1 VSVLLAVACT
11 DDVRAR
17 LLLLG
22 PCFLVLGIVGLLLP
36 ARWHEAMA
44 RHRRALLA
52 WRAPSARALVFE
64 RRLSRGTCM
73 LMALTGV
80 GQLLLAAT
88 C

>member
-1 VSVLLAVACT
+1 VSELLAVACT

-22 PCFLVLGIVGLLLP
+22 PFFLVLGIVGLLLP

-52 WRAPSARALVFE
+52 RRAPSARALRFE
-64 RRLSRGTCM
+64 RRLSRGTF
-73 LMALTGV
+73 LLIALAGV
-80 GQLLLAAT
+80 GELILAAT